1 MSAASALMLATE
13 ASRIVA
19 ARRRF
24 ILEERRI
31 RLKSRVVVLAWLLFE
46 IYELYGI
53 EIEHVIE
60 HVFWVLVMVDSL
72 VMVDLGLA
80 RAETERV
87 GGGRL
92 TTVHGRS
99 GLAIIIIWCGGG
111 RLMPVHFANALAMF
125 LRCTTDQMNMSTQA
139 TQRPSAI

>member
-13 ASRIVA
+13 ASRSVA

-31 RLKSRVVVLAWLLFE
+31 RLKSCVVFLAWLLFE
-46 IYELYGI
+46 IYKLYGI
-53 EIEHVIE
+53 EHGIEHV
-60 HVFWVLVMVDSL
+60 L

-80 RAETERV
+80 RAERV

-92 TTVHGRS
+92 TTE
-99 GLAIIIIWCGGG
+99 
-111 RLMPVHFANALAMF
+111 
-125 LRCTTDQMNMSTQA
+125 
-139 TQRPSAI
+139 

>member
-53 EIEHVIE
+53 EHVIE
-60 HVFWVLVMVDSL
+60 HVL

-80 RAETERV
+80 RAEV
-87 GGGRL
+87 L
-92 TTVHGRS
+92 VMVDS
-99 GLAIIIIWCGGG
+99 MVMVDLGLARERRRRG
-111 RLMPVHFANALAMF
+111 LMV
-125 LRCTTDQMNMSTQA
+125 DD
-139 TQRPSAI
+139 